1 MPRLRVPLALALL
14 VAVTSV
20 VLSCGDPPSAAPR
33 TGSIVWAV
41 GDGGNGSDQA
51 RTLERVIARDNP
63 RRVLYLGDVYEH
75 GTATDFRKRFG
86 TVYGP
91 LAARMDPTPGNHDW
105 PNHATG
111 YDPYWR
117 KIRGRPLAHH
127 YAFSLGGW
135 RIVSLNSE
143 TPDNAAQLRF
153 LRRQV
158 KGRRCVLASCTAR
171 ASTPACTTTR
181 SATWRSS
188 GRRCAA
194 APAPALRPRPQPP
207 ALQARRRD
215 DPARDRRR
223 RPRALRGQ
231 RRRPP
236 ARVLERPRG
245 RRAADAAAARSRAPA
260 HRRGPTAA
268 SWTAPRSV
276 ADYGCSTI
284 LIAPSCFFWNV
295 S

>member
-1 MPRLRVPLALALL
+1 MSRFRVPLALALL

-41 GDGGNGSDQA
+41 GDGGNGSGEA

-75 GTATDFRKRFG
+75 GTATDFRKRFE

-117 KIRGRPLAHH
+117 KVKGRALPHH
-127 YAFSLGGW
+127 YAFSLAGW

-143 TPDNAAQLRF
+143 TPDDAAQLRF
-153 LRRQV
+153 ARRQV
-158 KGRRCVLASCTAR
+158 KGRRCVFAFMH
-171 ASTPACTTTR
+171 
-181 SATWRSS
+181 
-188 GRRCAA
+188 
-194 APAPALRPRPQPP
+194 RPRFN
-207 ALQARRRD
+207 AGLHRD
-215 DPARDRRR
+215 EQRDVDAIW
-223 RPRALRGQ
+223 RALRGRARLLLAGHDHNLQ
-231 RRRPP
+231 RFKSVDGTTQLVIGAGGRERYAVNGADPRL
-236 ARVLERPRG
+236 AYSNDGVDGALRMQLQSGIARLRIVRSDGRVL
-245 RRAADAAAARSRAPA
+245 DRSTVR
-260 HRRGPTAA
+260 
-268 SWTAPRSV
+268 
-276 ADYGCSTI
+276 C
-284 LIAPSCFFWNV
+284 
-295 S
+295 

>member
-1 MPRLRVPLALALL
+1 MPRPRVTLAFALL

-33 TGSIVWAV
+33 AGSIVWAV
-41 GDGGNGSDQA
+41 GDGGNGSDEA

-75 GTATDFRKRFG
+75 GTATDFRERFE

-117 KIRGRPLAHH
+117 KVKGRPLAHR

-153 LRRQV
+153 ARRQV
-158 KGRRCVLASCTAR
+158 KGRRCVLAFMH
-171 ASTPACTTTR
+171 
-181 SATWRSS
+181 
-188 GRRCAA
+188 
-194 APAPALRPRPQPP
+194 RPRFN
-207 ALQARRRD
+207 AGMHHDEERD
-215 DPARDRRR
+215 VEKLWQ
-223 RPRALRGQ
+223 ALRGRARLLLSGHDHNLQ
-231 RRRPP
+231 RFKRVDGTTQFVIGAGGRERYAVNDADPRLAYSNDHADGALRIQLQP
-236 ARVLERPRG
+236 GVARLRIVRADGRVL
-245 RRAADAAAARSRAPA
+245 DRSTVR
-260 HRRGPTAA
+260 
-268 SWTAPRSV
+268 
-276 ADYGCSTI
+276 C
-284 LIAPSCFFWNV
+284 
-295 S
+295 